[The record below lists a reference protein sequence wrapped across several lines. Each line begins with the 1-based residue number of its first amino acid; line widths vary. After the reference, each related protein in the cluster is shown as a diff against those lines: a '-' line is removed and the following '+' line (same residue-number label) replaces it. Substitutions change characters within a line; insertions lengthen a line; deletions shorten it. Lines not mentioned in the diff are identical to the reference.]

1 MPTDR
6 TPIGLKIKRARER
19 LRITQEELAR
29 DIDVSQK
36 TIDNW
41 ENDRSYPRSAIGAL
55 EARLGPLTEP
65 SSDAAAEGASSSPPP
80 DLVEIFSRYPD
91 LEQVWNL
98 DLPPVERRLMVIT
111 LADWRDRNAEARR
124 AHHEQDVRRHA

>member
-29 DIDVSQK
+29 AVDVSQK

-55 EARLGPLTEP
+55 EAHLGPLTEP
-65 SSDAAAEGASSSPPP
+65 IPDAAAERASSPPP
-80 DLVEIFSRYPD
+80 DLVEIFDRYPD
-91 LEQVWNL
+91 LEQVWSL
-98 DLPPVERRLMVIT
+98 ELPPVERRLMIIT
-111 LADWRDRNAEARR
+111 VADWRDRNAEARR
-124 AHHEQDVRRHA
+124 THHEQDVRRHA